1 MENEQSTPAPA
12 DNAVNQQFFGISAD
26 GQILW
31 LPEAAY
37 PSDALRIYQANDE
50 KPLRIEM
57 VLDANQYDI
66 IRSAVDAELNDVDGD
81 TLIPTYFVIP
91 FHTQHAVFP
100 HPSVDTEEEV
110 KEWLENWIAQHSS
123 EDRHVAVLGPF
134 KLDDVKANWPV
145 VQGSSPVQA

>member
-1 MENEQSTPAPA
+1 MENEQNTPAP
-12 DNAVNQQFFGISAD
+12 DDGAVNQQFFGITSC
-26 GQILW
+26 GQICW

-100 HPSVDTEEEV
+100 HPSIDTEEEV
-110 KEWLENWIAQHSS
+110 QEWLTNWIATHGS
-123 EDRHVAVLGPF
+123 EERLVSVIGPF
-134 KLDDVKANWPV
+134 KLDYVKANWPV